1 MTSMRMVFR
10 LGRLPAGTYRVMQM
24 RSFYHQS
31 ASNIE
36 SEFVT
41 PNARQFPA
49 SFVVPTAMP
58 DMSQR
63 TAEEA
68 EHRKHI
74 LAVLHKMNLPIM
86 QYAFAYGSG
95 VFSQAPLS
103 RRDGGAPPMIDM
115 VVAVKDPVQWHAANM
130 LRNQSH

>member
-103 RRDGGAPPMIDM
+103 RRDGGHRP
-115 VVAVKDPVQWHAANM
+115 
-130 LRNQSH
+130 